1 MSIVPFN
8 QQPNGGM
15 SEREFG
21 VVMAK
26 LAMQLRW
33 TDADVGTI
41 KSYYEVLGD
50 LPLDAISA
58 SATAFAREAGRKF
71 PPTSAEWYEAART
84 AAKETERKRLALP
97 PGREYP
103 WRHECHSCE
112 DTGWVMGLECNGSN
126 FCGRERKHLP
136 HSFTKPC
143 ECRPTNRTYQR
154 NRANLKG

>member
-1 MSIVPFN
+1 
-8 QQPNGGM
+8 M

-50 LPLDAISA
+50 LSYDAVRSSA
-58 SATAFAREAGRKF
+58 EQFARAPGRKF
-71 PPTSAEWYEAART
+71 PPTSAEWFEAAR
-84 AAKETERKRLALP
+84 ALQVDQNRKQLALP
-97 PGREYP
+97 EGRTEP
-103 WRHECHSCE
+103 WRDECDSCE
-112 DTGWVMGLECNGSN
+112 DTGWVRPIACDGGPI
-126 FCGRERKHLP
+126 CGRRRKHLP
-136 HSFTKPC
+136 HTLTKPC

-154 NRANLKG
+154 NRLK